1 MMMLDNEKLAALEDQ
16 FSEHPNG
23 IALENFVLLLK
34 SAIIHPEEDKY
45 RLVNGL
51 IRLFED
57 IDING
62 DGSMEWSEFT
72 QYIIDA
78 VIGEK
83 ETKFFDGKIY
93 RKRFISSTSPQTARF
108 EKDRELTENEILEK
122 AYSRKLKRYALSK
135 TTDNTVHQNNINRVQ
150 YSPATDLLLVLEQ
163 GNKELKFYNSD
174 CEVKHR
180 IEPKFEEKAFIIDA
194 CYAHVIN
201 MVITSFPK
209 RREN

>member
-1 MMMLDNEKLAALEDQ
+1 MLQISTHYFPKPRSQYKLELRLMMMLDNEKLAALEDQ

-83 ETKFFDGKIY
+83 DTKFFDGKIS
-93 RKRFISSTSPQTARF
+93 RKRFISLTST
-108 EKDRELTENEILEK
+108 
-122 AYSRKLKRYALSK
+122 
-135 TTDNTVHQNNINRVQ
+135 
-150 YSPATDLLLVLEQ
+150 
-163 GNKELKFYNSD
+163 
-174 CEVKHR
+174 
-180 IEPKFEEKAFIIDA
+180 
-194 CYAHVIN
+194 
-201 MVITSFPK
+201 
-209 RREN
+209 